1 MGSIIRCGSSFSSIQ
16 RINMKRFIILVFVQ
30 LLFVG
35 FTTAKCKA
43 DQNGIKVFH
52 QGVYINISLINDSV
66 LHVTKSPDLQYR
78 SDSLVVLVHN
88 TAPSVCQLEKR
99 NKHLL
104 LTTSKVMVDYHEVT
118 GIISV
123 SRLDGRPLI
132 SEQSVTFTP
141 RKDGPFDSY
150 TVKQSFM
157 LSPDERIYGL
167 GQIQNGR
174 LNQRGQHF
182 RLLNENMKI
191 CIPMFLSSKGY
202 ALYWENYS
210 PTDFDD
216 DTRATSFTSTGRA
229 IDYYVLVGND
239 VASAQRALFDLT
251 GHVSMPALWNLGVW
265 QSRERYTSSRELLD
279 ALKRLR
285 SLRVPVD
292 CMVQDW
298 QYWGDNMHW
307 NAQRFLNPAF
317 ADYQQMID
325 SVHAL
330 NAKLMVSV
338 WPDYGPDTEQYCH
351 LQALEKLLPGKS
363 FPNDVESRVYDAFD
377 SYARR
382 YYWHQLYNGLLRYGV
397 DALWL
402 DSTEPDYSGNEAD
415 LDFVTGAGRTWRS
428 LRNAF
433 PISTVWGVYN
443 SHRHE
448 PSLTNKRVSILT
460 RSAFMGMQRTGAFVW
475 SGDIEASWHTLAR
488 QIPAALNASISGIPL
503 WNSDTGGFWVR
514 DFEGGCQNPAYRRLF
529 ARWTQF
535 STFTPMLR
543 FHGTNTPR
551 EIWNYGSEGDSEGT
565 YDNILRYIRL
575 RYRLLPWLYAQT
587 HQLCKD
593 GTLLMSALPVGY
605 PADFQAADII
615 DEYLFGQSFLVAP
628 ILKDRAEGRQIY
640 LPVGND
646 WIDFW
651 TGETLKGGQWLYKQ
665 ASYNVI
671 PLYVKA
677 GSILPWGPDVQYST
691 EKKWDDLEIRIYP
704 GADGDF
710 TLYEDAFDG
719 YGHENG
725 QSSEI
730 RFHWDDAAC
739 KLTVAKREGSYPGM
753 LAKRTFRVVLVTPE
767 QPLAD
772 GHATVYQKSIIYDG
786 TSQTIELD
794 KKNNTAQKQVY
805 NHVFAP
811 SEGWVNRYEKPYR
824 SEICLNGYWDFQPV
838 DLPADFVHGKGMAP
852 ELPLPQDDV
861 WDKTR
866 IKIPSPWNVNGF
878 AFNNLEGPD
887 HRNYPSYPKE
897 WEHVKMAW
905 MRKIIQVPS
914 DWRDKHISLHFE
926 AVAGETVIY
935 VNGKE
940 IGKNF
945 DLFLPFDLDVTNV
958 VEAGRPAEILVGV
971 RSQWL
976 FEDESTIG
984 RRILPA
990 GSMWG
995 NYINGI
1001 WQDVYLLATPK
1012 VYVKDVFVKPLV
1024 SKGVLEIEV
1033 TIENHTESDKK
1044 IQLSGKAY
1052 EWLNHAGTEVNTAPV
1067 PNWSLGKEALT
1078 LPLRGVNVEANK
1090 KTMLNIK
1097 VPVSDDMLRFWTPE
1111 HPNLYAFLLTIK
1123 QDKQILDTRYQRFG
1137 WREWTFNGMQLCLN
1151 GHSYPLKSDS
1161 WHFMGIPQMSR
1172 RYAWAWYKAIKGM
1185 NGNAVRLHAQV
1196 YPRFYMDMADEM
1208 GICVLDETANWA
1220 SDGGP
1225 KLDSELFFEHSR
1237 DHLRRFVQRDRNY
1250 PSVFGWSISNE
1261 NKPVILYVFKRP
1273 DLLPRQKKEW
1283 GVWRDIVREID
1294 PTRPWISSDG
1304 EDDGDGMLPVTV
1316 GHYGDNNAMKNWCNI
1331 GKPWGIGETGMCYYG
1346 TPEQVSKCNGQRAF
1360 DSAEGRMEG
1369 LATECYHLIKD
1380 MRMMGASYTTIF
1392 NMVWY
1397 ALKPLSLGK
1406 KEISTAPTLADGIF
1420 FGSYVEGQPGVQP
1433 ERIGPYST
1441 TLNPGYD
1448 PNLPLY
1454 DTWPLY
1460 DAIRAANAEPVSAW
1474 SSYATVD
1481 TMAYVHHKSAPVNS
1495 SLEVYYIGDSDSSL
1509 KQILDAQG
1517 VVYTHNPKNALVI
1530 IDAGKPMTI
1539 RNLKNMKQASSIWL
1553 WGIIPETVNSF
1564 RSILSSPFDHALSLQ
1579 FDQLGRSS
1587 FLPVNRSWMSGLQS
1601 ADFYFCEVQKTDAS
1615 QYTMKGDFVNE
1626 GEILLNACRTDW
1638 RSWNLRPEELKTAGL
1653 LRSENECTV
1662 SLPVFV
1668 KNGDVYVST
1677 LTNFTNTTKGFNTL
1691 SAILRNAGV
1700 KMVKKQQELKNEC
1713 IKHKTNNLFLDPSVD
1728 TSKKTTQLM

>member
-605 PADFQAADII
+605 PADFQTADII

-1539 RNLKNMKQASSIWL
+1539 RNLKNMKQASSILL

>member
-628 ILKDRAEGRQIY
+628 ILKDRAEERQIY

-1369 LATECYHLIKD
+1369 LANECYNLIKD
-1380 MRMMGASYTTIF
+1380 MRMMGASYSTVF
-1392 NMVWY
+1392 NMAWY

-1460 DAIRAANAEPVSAW
+1460 DAIRAANAEPMSAW
-1474 SSYATVD
+1474 SAYAIVD
-1481 TMAYVHHKSAPVNS
+1481 TMTYVHQKSVSVAP

-1517 VVYTHNPKNALVI
+1517 VVYTHNPKNALVV
-1530 IDAGKPMTI
+1530 IDASKPVSINT
-1539 RNLKNMKQASSIWL
+1539 LKKMRTANAIWL
-1553 WGIIPETVNSF
+1553 WGITPETVGSF
-1564 RSILSSPFDHALSLQ
+1564 QSILSSPAGHALSLQ
-1579 FDQLGRSS
+1579 FDKLTRSS
-1587 FLPVNRSWMSGLQS
+1587 FLPVNHSWMTGLQN
-1601 ADFYFCEVQKTDAS
+1601 ADFYFCEVQKSDVS
-1615 QYTMKGDFVNE
+1615 QYTMRGDFVNE
-1626 GEILLNACRTDW
+1626 GEVLLNACRTEW

-1653 LRSENECTV
+1653 LRSENECTA

-1668 KNGDVYVST
+1668 KNGNIYVST
-1677 LTNFTNTTKGFNTL
+1677 LTNFTNSAKGLNTL

-1700 KMVKKQQELKNEC
+1700 KMVKKQLKLEKED
-1713 IKHKTNNLFLDPSVD
+1713 ILHKTNNLLLDPSVD
-1728 TSKKTTQLM
+1728 TSKKATTHL